1 MLVVPAALAVRG
13 KVAELDKDLS
23 GEPVKPVKTVKP
35 VLPTPAGPLVGSV
48 LSPQTWK
55 QAVSQLLSQPDRALR
70 AAGGVMVAAGLAALW
85 WVRS

>member
-1 MLVVPAALAVRG
+1 MSDLWAALCLVLVIEG
-13 KVAELDKDLS
+13 LLLFVA
-23 GEPVKPVKTVKP
+23 
-35 VLPTPAGPLVGSV
+35 PA
-48 LSPQTWK
+48 TWK